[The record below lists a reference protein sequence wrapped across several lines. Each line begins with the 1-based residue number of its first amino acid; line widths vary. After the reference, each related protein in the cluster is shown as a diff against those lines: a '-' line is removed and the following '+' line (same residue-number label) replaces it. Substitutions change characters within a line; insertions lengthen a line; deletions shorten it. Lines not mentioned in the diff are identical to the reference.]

1 MKKIKETPKTE
12 LIKSTKLLGRLLDL
26 SLSPLEKIDI
36 ISQIF
41 DNLTVLKSEMTII
54 QYNKS
59 FKNIEQRIKRII
71 NRLTDPEFI
80 EKLLKKIN
88 EIK

>member
-1 MKKIKETPKTE
+1 MRKIKETTKTE

-54 QYNKS
+54 QYNKG